1 MSIVRDVKTIAGL
14 AAVGAVGIGV
24 WKLWQQIPNLQG
36 GFDDLQKNFDN
47 FKGDTQKALEDFQ
60 KGLEQLPIVQVATT
74 AYDASSNIAQQQIDA
89 AQNADWSN
97 PTTYVE
103 ALPTVQLG
111 KAVVSGMQDFVN
123 GLFGLGK

>member
-36 GFDDLQKNFDN
+36 GLNDLQKNFDN
-47 FKGDTQKALEDFQ
+47 FKGDTQKVLEDFQ
-60 KGLEQLPIVQVATT
+60 KGLGQLPIVQIATT
-74 AYDASSNIAQQQIDA
+74 TYDASSNIAQQQISA
-89 AQNADWSN
+89 AENADWSN

-103 ALPTVQLG
+103 ALPIVQFG
-111 KAVVSGMQDFVN
+111 KAVVSGTQDFVN